1 MKIKAEDAIDFS
13 HGYKDERNQIKTRL
27 MNEAEDI
34 WLRRKIANSS
44 KNALAE
50 ICAIIRRY
58 QHLLKTD
65 LAPELEPARK
75 MWLDELASTT
85 LEDIIKAVKEAEIDS
100 AELTVE

>member
-1 MKIKAEDAIDFS
+1 MKYKGKDAIDFS

-27 MNEAEDI
+27 MNEAEEI

-44 KNALAE
+44 KNTLAE
-50 ICAIIRRY
+50 ICAIMRRY

-65 LAPELEPARK
+65 LAPELEPARGL
-75 MWLDELASTT
+75 WLRELASTT
-85 LEDIIKAVKEAEIDS
+85 LEDITKAIKEAEIDS